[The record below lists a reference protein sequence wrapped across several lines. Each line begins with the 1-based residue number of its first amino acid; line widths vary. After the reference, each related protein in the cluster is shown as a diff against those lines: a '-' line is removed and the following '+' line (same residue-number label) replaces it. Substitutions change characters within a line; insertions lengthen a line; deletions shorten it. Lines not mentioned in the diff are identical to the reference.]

1 MKVIVCGAGQVGYH
15 IARQLSLENHDV
27 AVIDSSEQNVRMVGD
42 TLDVQAILGFA
53 SHPDVLERANAS
65 DADMLIA
72 VTQSDEVNMVACQIA
87 HSLFNVPTKLARVRN
102 QSYLQPIWADLF
114 SRDNLPIDVIISPEL
129 EVARAISR
137 DLLVPGAFEAIPMAD
152 GRVRVIGVRCNE
164 DCPVINTPLRQLTGV
179 FPDLAIVVVGIVRDG
194 KTIVPTAEESMLAG
208 DDVYFVAD
216 NEHVTRAMTIFGHE
230 ERQARRII
238 IAGGGNVGIFL
249 AKLIRDEHPGVNARI
264 IESGR
269 ENAERAARQLPN
281 ATVIHGNALDPEIL
295 EEAGVAVT
303 EAIVAVTNDDE
314 TNILGSLLAKR
325 HGAQRA
331 IALVNNTNYSPL
343 ITTLGVDAVISP
355 RSITASTI
363 LQHVRRGRIRAVHS
377 LGEHLGEV
385 MEADIL
391 ETSSLAGETIGDM
404 DLPDDV
410 MFGAIVRKDKVI
422 VPRRDTVVSKG
433 DRVVIFV
440 RPSAVREVERLFA
453 VSLEFF

>member
-1 MKVIVCGAGQVGYH
+1 MKVIVCGAGQVGYN

-27 AVIDSSEQNVRMVGD
+27 TVVDSSGENIRTVSES
-42 TLDVQAILGFA
+42 LDVQAIRGFA
-53 SHPDVLERANAS
+53 SDPDVLERANA
-65 DADMLIA
+65 ADTDLLIA
-72 VTQSDEVNMVACQIA
+72 VTQSDEVNMVACQVA

-114 SRDNLPIDVIISPEL
+114 SRDNMPIDVIISPEL

-137 DLLVPGAFEAIPMAD
+137 DLVVPGAFDTIPMVE

-164 DCPVINTPLRQLTGV
+164 DCPVINTTLRQLTGV
-179 FPDLAIVVVGIVRDG
+179 FPDLSIVIVGLIRDG
-194 KTIVPTAEESMLAG
+194 KTIVPSADEQMLAG

-216 NEHVTRAMTIFGHE
+216 NDHVARAMTIFGHE

-238 IAGGGNVGIFL
+238 IAGGGNVGVFL
-249 AKLIRDEHPGVNARI
+249 AQLIRDEHPGVNARI
-264 IESGR
+264 IEANKDR
-269 ENAERAARQLPN
+269 AENAAQGLPET
-281 ATVIHGNALDPEIL
+281 TVINGNALEPTIL

-377 LGEHLGEV
+377 LGEDFGEV

-391 ETSSLAGETIGDM
+391 ETSSLAGLQLREM
-404 DLPDDV
+404 ELPEGV
-410 MFGAIVRKDKVI
+410 MFGAVVRGEQI
-422 VPRRDTVVSKG
+422 ITPRSNTVLNKG
-433 DRVVIFV
+433 DRIVIFV
-440 RPSAVREVERLFA
+440 RPAAVREIERLFA